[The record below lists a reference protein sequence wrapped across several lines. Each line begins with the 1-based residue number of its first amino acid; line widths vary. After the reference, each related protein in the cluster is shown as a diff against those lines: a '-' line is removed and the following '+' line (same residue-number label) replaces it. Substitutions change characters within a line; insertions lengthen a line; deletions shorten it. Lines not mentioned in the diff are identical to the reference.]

1 MIPNDSDRA
10 RRDLERVAS
19 GPSVEAIGSRSAFVA
34 LGSESASD
42 PSGNS
47 CSEVTCFP
55 LDVLSSRM
63 VFGFV
68 KALLAILLSTL
79 GG

>member
-1 MIPNDSDRA
+1 MQSSWGMDSGGGA
-10 RRDLERVAS
+10 GANVGTA
-19 GPSVEAIGSRSAFVA
+19 VA

-42 PSGNS
+42 PWGNS
-47 CSEVTCFP
+47 CSEVTCSP

-63 VFGFV
+63 VYGFV